1 MCELRKRGL
10 TTAVIYSG
18 PFFKLG
24 RTQAKTF
31 GVPEL
36 PMLEITHPLGGILL
50 AEVESRAK
58 EAAPQFLEL
67 VRKQLP

>member
-18 PFFKLG
+18 PFLKLG

-36 PMLEITHPLGGILL
+36 PLLEITHPLGGISL
-50 AEVESRAK
+50 AEVESRAQQ
-58 EAAPQFLEL
+58 AAPQFADL

>member
-10 TTAVIYSG
+10 TTAVISSG
-18 PFFKLG
+18 PFLKLG

-36 PMLEITHPLGGILL
+36 PILEITHPLGGIAL
-50 AEVESRAK
+50 AEVEARAK
-58 EAAPQFLEL
+58 QAAPQFVEL
-67 VRKQLP
+67 VRKQLL

>member
-24 RTQAKTF
+24 KTQARTF

-36 PMLEITHPLGGILL
+36 PLLEITHPLGGIALE
-50 AEVESRAK
+50 EVKRRAH
-58 EAAPQFLEL
+58 EAAPQFVEL
-67 VRKQLP
+67 IRKQVP